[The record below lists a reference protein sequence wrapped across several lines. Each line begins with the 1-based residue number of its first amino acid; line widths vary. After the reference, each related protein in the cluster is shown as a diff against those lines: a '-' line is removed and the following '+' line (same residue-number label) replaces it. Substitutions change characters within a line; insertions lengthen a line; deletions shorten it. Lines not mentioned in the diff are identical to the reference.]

1 MRVETT
7 LVTQTAA
14 SGSVVIAANVVRCRF
29 VDCIFLLPIL
39 LFSPLAAVVV
49 VVVVVVVEKRNERR
63 IERALGEER
72 EREKQ

>member
-1 MRVETT
+1 MRVVTT
-7 LVTQTAA
+7 LVTHTAA
-14 SGSVVIAANVVRCRF
+14 SGSVVITANFVRCRF

-49 VVVVVVVEKRNERR
+49 VVVVVVEKRNERR